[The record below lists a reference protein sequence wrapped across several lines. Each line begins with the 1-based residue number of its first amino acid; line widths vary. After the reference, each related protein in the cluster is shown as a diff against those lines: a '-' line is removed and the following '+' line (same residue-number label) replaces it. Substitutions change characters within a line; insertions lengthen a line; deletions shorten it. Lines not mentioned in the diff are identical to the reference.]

1 MKPSSLFS
9 LGERT
14 YRALTADEIS
24 ALESQGC
31 QAEDWTS
38 VQVDPGFETSR
49 LRRVTFSGRVSLGRF
64 RALCELSPRVR
75 VPSGIS
81 DAVLSNVTVGNDCYI
96 SGIRRGLS
104 DYVVAD
110 GAVLSDV
117 GEISMS
123 GESSFSVGLVI
134 SVLSETGA
142 RPLPVFPGLF
152 PQLAYV
158 LTYYSHRSPQFDSQT
173 EAMVKAIAAPYVSSV
188 GYIGEG
194 ARVTGC
200 KEVRNVY
207 VCAGARLQDAGV
219 VRDCYVGSRALVGA
233 GVFASECVIDR
244 DAEVFNQV
252 SVLRSYVGPYAI
264 LEHGLL
270 AQESAFFQGSHF
282 AAGETCSLLAGP
294 FSVSHH
300 KATLM
305 IATQT
310 SFFNAGSG
318 SNQSNHSYKL
328 GPNKYG
334 MLERGAKCGSS
345 SYLFWPARIGAFS
358 TVLGHHMSHFDLS
371 LLPFSYIID
380 GQGKTIVVPGLAL
393 RSIGTVRD
401 EAKWKKRSAAWG
413 ADTAPLSSATFSPF
427 TAGRLIAGVRL
438 LRNLQQEEA
447 VHWLS
452 PLGHP
457 CEGRLYQDCY
467 ITNKNIHHGIELYT
481 DALFRYLFGA
491 WLRRAVAGLP
501 VEADESGTG
510 EWTDL
515 MGGYYPLAELK
526 DGIEA
531 ALEVSPAEA
540 CEALSRTLLPDR
552 DLLDRWEWNWQS
564 RALREFFGFNPV
576 TAGADDKRSRLE
588 DLRHRLHHAQFMLR
602 LDADKEFNQ
611 TARMMYGL
619 DGDEAACTSDF
630 ETGMGTLE
638 TDSTCLS
645 VMKET
650 EAEEALIDAL
660 LAKL

>member
-1 MKPSSLFS
+1 MATKSLFS
-9 LGERT
+9 LGERP
-14 YRALTADEIS
+14 YRHLTDSEIS
-24 ALESQGC
+24 TLQLQGC
-31 QAEDWTS
+31 QAQDWTS
-38 VQVDPGFETSR
+38 VMVDPQFETSH
-49 LRRVTFSGRVSLGRF
+49 LYRVTFSGRVSLGRF
-64 RALCELSPRVR
+64 RASCELSSGVC

-96 SGIRRGLS
+96 SGVHRCIS
-104 DYVVAD
+104 DYVIAD
-110 GAVLSDV
+110 GAVLTDV
-117 GEISMS
+117 GEISMTGKS
-123 GESSFSVGLVI
+123 RFSVGLVI

-158 LTYYSHRSPQFDSQT
+158 LTYYSHRSQRFDRQMS
-173 EAMVKAIAAPYVSSV
+173 AMVECIAAPYCSKV
-188 GYIGEG
+188 GFVGEG
-194 ARVTGC
+194 ARIIGC
-200 KEVRNVY
+200 KAVRNVY
-207 VCAGARLQDAGV
+207 VAAGASLKDAATV
-219 VRDCYVGSRALVGA
+219 TDSYVGPNAVIGS

-244 DAEVFNQV
+244 DAEVVNQV
-252 SVLRSYVGPYAI
+252 SVLRSYVGPHAI

-345 SYLFWPARIGAFS
+345 SYLFWPARVGVFS

-380 GQGKTIVVPGLAL
+380 GQGKTILVPGLAL

-401 EAKWKKRSAAWG
+401 EIKWQKRSASWG
-413 ADTAPLSSATFSPF
+413 NDVAPLSSATFSPY
-427 TAGRLIAGVRL
+427 TGGRLIAGMRL
-438 LRNLQQEEA
+438 LQHLKQEEA
-447 VHWLS
+447 VSWIS

-457 CEGRLYQDCY
+457 CEGRMYQDCY
-467 ITNKNIHHGIELYT
+467 ITNKNVQHGIELYT
-481 DALFRYLFGA
+481 DALFRYLFDA
-491 WLRRAVAGLP
+491 WLQRASQGLP
-501 VEADESGTG
+501 MKASDTGTG

-515 MGGYYPLAELK
+515 MGGYYPLAELQ
-526 DGIEA
+526 DGLNA
-531 ALEVSPAEA
+531 ALKVSAA
-540 CEALSRTLLPDR
+540 DTYEALSETLLVSSDR
-552 DLLDRWEWNWQS
+552 LSEWEWNWQS
-564 RALREFFGFNPV
+564 RALRDVFGFDPEK
-576 TAGADDKRSRLE
+576 ASADEKRKNLE
-588 DLRHRLHHAQFMLR
+588 ELRRRLHRHQFMLH

-619 DGDEAACTSDF
+619 DGDDTARTTDF
-630 ETGMGTLE
+630 EAGMGTLE
-638 TDSTCLS
+638 SDSTYLS
-645 VMKET
+645 IQKQI
-650 EAEEALIDAL
+650 EAQEDLIDAL
-660 LAKL
+660 LKKL

>member
-1 MKPSSLFS
+1 MTTSPLFS

-14 YRALTADEIS
+14 YRPLSASEIS
-24 ALESQGC
+24 ALEAQGC
-31 QAEDWTS
+31 QAQDWTA
-38 VQVDPGFETSR
+38 VRVDPQFETSH
-49 LRRVTFSGRVSLGRF
+49 LNRVTFSGRVCLGRF
-64 RALCELSPRVR
+64 CASCELSSGVN
-75 VPSGIS
+75 VHSGIA
-81 DAVLSNVTVGNDCYI
+81 DAVLSDTVVGNDCYI
-96 SGIRRGLS
+96 SGVRRGIS
-104 DYVVAD
+104 GYVIAD
-110 GAVLSDV
+110 GAVIADV
-117 GEISMS
+117 GEICMK
-123 GESSFSVGLVI
+123 GETRFSVGLVI

-142 RPLPVFPGLF
+142 RPLPAFPGLI

-158 LTYYSHRSPQFDSQT
+158 LTYYSHRSPRFDRHMT
-173 EAMVKAIAAPYVSSV
+173 AMVDSIAAPYCSKE
-188 GYIGEG
+188 GYIGKG
-194 ARVTGC
+194 ARVEGC
-200 KEVRNVY
+200 KAVQNVY
-207 VCAGARLQDAGV
+207 VSDGACLKDATSVSECFIGENAV
-219 VRDCYVGSRALVGA
+219 VGA

-244 DAEVFNQV
+244 DAEVINQV
-252 SVLRSYVGPYAI
+252 SVLRSYVGPHAI

-401 EAKWKKRSAAWG
+401 EMKWQKRSASWG
-413 ADTAPLSSATFSPF
+413 NDAAPLSSATLSPY
-427 TAGRLIAGVRL
+427 TGSRLMAGIRL
-438 LRNLQQEEA
+438 LQHLKQEET
-447 VHWLS
+447 VKWIS

-457 CEGRLYQDCY
+457 CEGRMYQDCY
-467 ITNKNIHHGIELYT
+467 ITNKNVQHGIELYT
-481 DALFRYLFGA
+481 DALYRYLFGA
-491 WLRRAVAGLP
+491 WLQRISQGLS
-501 VEADESGTG
+501 VESGDEGAG

-515 MGGYYPLAELK
+515 MGGYYPLEELQ
-526 DGIEA
+526 DGLNATLKSEA
-531 ALEVSPAEA
+531 ADAYDKL
-540 CEALSRTLLPDR
+540 CETLLVDAGQ
-552 DLLDRWEWNWQS
+552 LAQWEWNWQS
-564 RALREFFGFNPV
+564 RALRDFFGFDPV
-576 TAGADDKRSRLE
+576 NATADEKKTCLE
-588 DLRHRLHHAQFMLR
+588 ELRRRLHRHQFMLH

-619 DGDEAACTSDF
+619 DGDEAARTVDF
-630 ETGMGTLE
+630 EAGMGTLE
-638 TDSTCLS
+638 TDSTYCS
-645 VMKET
+645 VQKLV
-650 EAEEALIDAL
+650 EAQEALIDAL
-660 LAKL
+660 LKKL